1 MQIEIGKIINTHG
14 IKGELKIISSS
25 DFEEERFAV
34 GNSVNIQFGKE
45 LIPMEVA
52 SFRRHKG
59 CLLVAFKDLMNINF
73 VEKYKGCVISVDS
86 DELQELDEDEVYFY
100 QLVDCK
106 VIDEENNE
114 LGMVVEIIETA
125 AHDILR
131 IRNDESK
138 EVLIPYVDAFIVD
151 VDVDEKVIIVHLIE
165 GFV

>member
-114 LGMVVEIIETA
+114 LGSVVEIIETA

-131 IRNDESK
+131 IRNDEGK

>member
-14 IKGELKIISSS
+14 IKGELKIISST

-114 LGMVVEIIETA
+114 LGSVVEIIETA
-125 AHDILR
+125 AYDILR
-131 IRNDESK
+131 IRNDEGK

>member
-14 IKGELKIISSS
+14 IKGELKIISST

-34 GNSVNIQFGKE
+34 GNSVNIQFGKD

-100 QLVDCK
+100 QLIDCK

-131 IRNDESK
+131 IRNDEGK
-138 EVLIPYVDAFIVD
+138 EVLIPYVEAFIVD
-151 VDVDEKVIIVHLIE
+151 VAVDEKVITVHLIE

>member
-14 IKGELKIISSS
+14 IKGELKIISST

-34 GNSVNIQFGKE
+34 GNTVNIQFGKE
-45 LIPMEVA
+45 LVPMEVA

-59 CLLVAFKDLMNINF
+59 CLLVAFKDLLNINF

-100 QLVDCK
+100 QLLDCQ
-106 VIDEENNE
+106 VVDEEENE
-114 LGMVVEIIETA
+114 LGKVVEIIETL
-125 AHDILR
+125 AHDTLR
-131 IRNDESK
+131 VRNAEGK

-151 VDVDEKVIIVHLIE
+151 ADIDLKKIVVHVIE
-165 GFV
+165 GLL

>member
-86 DELQELDEDEVYFY
+86 DEMQELDEDEVYFY
-100 QLVDCK
+100 QLIDCK

-131 IRNDESK
+131 IRNDEGK

>member
-14 IKGELKIISSS
+14 IKGELKIISST

-34 GNSVNIQFGKE
+34 GNRVNIQFGKD

-59 CLLVAFKDLMNINF
+59 CLLVAFKDLLNINF

-86 DELQELDEDEVYFY
+86 DDLQELDEDEVYFY

-106 VIDEENNE
+106 VIDEEHNE
-114 LGMVVEIIETA
+114 LGTVVEIIETS

-131 IRNDESK
+131 IRNDERK
-138 EVLIPYVDAFIVD
+138 DVLIPYVDAFIVD
-151 VDVDEKVIIVHLIE
+151 VDVDEKVITVHLIE

>member
-100 QLVDCK
+100 QLIDCK

-114 LGMVVEIIETA
+114 LGSVVEIIETA

-131 IRNDESK
+131 IRNDEGK

-151 VDVDEKVIIVHLIE
+151 VDVDEKVIVVHLIE
-165 GFV
+165 GVV

>member
-131 IRNDESK
+131 IRNDEGK

>member
-14 IKGELKIISSS
+14 IKGELKIISST

-34 GNSVNIQFGKE
+34 GKRVNIQFGKD

-59 CLLVAFKDLMNINF
+59 CLLVAFKDLLNINF

-86 DELQELDEDEVYFY
+86 EGLQELDEDEVYFY

-106 VIDEENNE
+106 VIDEEHNE
-114 LGMVVEIIETA
+114 LGSVVEIIETS

-131 IRNDESK
+131 IRNDEGK

-151 VDVDEKVIIVHLIE
+151 VDVDEKMITVHLIE